1 MKEIIINKKED
12 VKQILLLEDSEL
24 VEKYEERDA
33 IQRIEGNI
41 YIGKVESVLQ
51 GMQSA
56 FIDIGQEKNT
66 FIHLKDILP
75 NQTTGLF

>member
-1 MKEIIINKKED
+1 MKEVLINKKED
-12 VKQILLLEDSEL
+12 SKQILLLEDGNL
-24 VEKYEERDA
+24 VEKYEENKN

-56 FIDIGQEKNT
+56 FVDIGQKK
-66 FIHLKDILP
+66 IS
-75 NQTTGLF
+75 